1 MIPHR
6 HRLAYRV
13 VGGMVWGTILVVGMV
28 AVASAI
34 GLEALTGTGS
44 ADHRM
49 AGLMEYWFSRE
60 VHVRRVAP
68 RHWVNASDPIFYRRS
83 DGQWSQVGSVESV
96 ASSDQTGDRQ
106 PRDVDVTLCWHAR
119 ELSPNDCR
127 LIAFR
132 NLGTMSE
139 TLAILFPVEKQAVV
153 RHQIETA
160 MRQHGDALASS
171 ILPLVEQSV
180 RRSLPVIETELL
192 AALSRHSDEVD
203 ALSSRW
209 KDEWV
214 RGRLLPLA
222 QGKILPIA
230 QTHAEPVV
238 RDIGRQLWDRAS
250 LWSFTWRA
258 VYDKTPLPR
267 KDLMREEWERF
278 VRDEAIPV
286 IEEHADQL
294 AEALQKT
301 LADVA
306 KDPSIRGE
314 VGSALNALVDDAQTR
329 ALISSLL
336 RETLIENV
344 AVRQVWIDVWTS
356 EAAHAA
362 IEQSSQ
368 LIEPL
373 VRQIGAEIVGSPE
386 TGITP
391 GFARVLRHQILGKD
405 RSWIVAI
412 EDTSHRAVPHQRIE
426 RGEGIAIYPLLPVAG
441 DEGLTSAHK
450 ID

>member
-1 MIPHR
+1 MIPYR
-6 HRLAYRV
+6 HRLVYRV
-13 VGGMVWGTILVVGMV
+13 VGGMVWATMLVLGLV
-28 AVASAI
+28 AVAHAI
-34 GLEALTGTGS
+34 GQKPMTPLVN
-44 ADHRM
+44 
-49 AGLMEYWFSRE
+49 YWFQSETR
-60 VHVRRVAP
+60 VGRAAQRHLVRTG
-68 RHWVNASDPIFYRRS
+68 DPIFIRRS
-83 DGQWSQVGSVESV
+83 DSQWHQVGSVESV
-96 ASSDQTGDRQ
+96 SVSGQSSDLQS
-106 PRDVDVTLCWHAR
+106 RDVDVTLRWHDR
-119 ELSPNDCR
+119 DTSPDNCR
-127 LIAFR
+127 LIAYR
-132 NLGTMSE
+132 NRGTMSE

-153 RHQIETA
+153 RQQIEAA
-160 MRQHGDALASS
+160 MRQHGDELASS

-180 RRSLPVIETELL
+180 RRSLPVIETQLL
-192 AALSRHSDEVD
+192 ASLSRHSVEVD

-222 QGKILPIA
+222 KEKILPIA

-286 IEEHADQL
+286 IESHADQL

-301 LADVA
+301 LADIA

-329 ALISSLL
+329 ALVSSLL
-336 RETLIENV
+336 RETLIDNA
-344 AVRQVWIDVWTS
+344 AVRQVWVEVWTS
-356 EAAHAA
+356 DEAQAA
-362 IEQSSQ
+362 FQQSSQ

-405 RSWIVAI
+405 RSWIVAV
-412 EDTSHRAVPHQRIE
+412 EESSNLAVPQQRIE
-426 RGEGIAIYPLLPVAG
+426 RGEGTAIYPLLPVAG
-441 DEGLTSAHK
+441 DPVVGGEGQTSIHGK
-450 ID
+450 NGIGSH